1 MVSKTCHVLAGAG
14 TTVLLA
20 CALAS
25 VAHADY
31 RIAPNLAS
39 GITAAWGD
47 PAAPP
52 PGVNRSD
59 CRLTGAHPRPVILID
74 GMFANMKDDY
84 GALGPILA
92 NDGYCVVSA
101 AIGAPAGQF
110 IQTIGPVTDSARQ
123 IAELIDQ
130 TLAHYAV
137 SQVDLVGHSEGGLIA
152 EYVAKVLGY
161 APKIHAIIAL
171 SPTTHGTM
179 LDGPVNLARYGANG
193 YVQDACPACYDEE
206 IGLSVVDAVD
216 NGPIAQP
223 GVAYTVIETENE
235 NVVTP
240 VGSSFIDQ
248 PWVVNEYVQSWCSND
263 SVDHVR
269 LTYDNTTIRLVLN
282 ALSPASAKPPNCW
295 ISYPYWGAMQ
305 Q

>member
-1 MVSKTCHVLAGAG
+1 VSLNCRALAGAV
-14 TTVLLA
+14 TAVLLA
-20 CALAS
+20 CVLPA
-25 VAHADY
+25 VAHAHDP
-31 RIAPNLAS
+31 IAPNLAS
-39 GITAAWGD
+39 GISAASGN

-52 PGVNRSD
+52 PGVNRSS
-59 CRLTGAHPRPVILID
+59 CRLTDAHPRPVILID
-74 GMFANMKDDY
+74 ATFGNMEDDY

-101 AIGAPAGQF
+101 AIGAPADQF

-123 IAELIDQ
+123 IADLIDQ
-130 TLAHYAV
+130 TLAQYGV

-152 EYVAKVLGY
+152 EYLAKVLGY
-161 APKIHAIIAL
+161 APKIHRIIAL
-171 SPTTHGTM
+171 SPTTHGTT
-179 LDGPVNLARYGANG
+179 LDGLVILAWYGANG
-193 YVQDACPACYDEE
+193 YVQDACPACYDQE
-206 IGLSVVDAVD
+206 IGSSVVDAVD

-240 VGSSFIDQ
+240 VGSSFIDE
-248 PWVVNEYVQSWCSND
+248 PGVVNEYVQSWCSND